1 MFLEVCLILISIDQK
16 YYATYLST
24 VGPTSSVHNFF
35 FLFRLQQD
43 LWEID
48 NNEVSKEKILKI
60 ARERYKG
67 WRSTF
72 SATYKAYDNYD
83 ERMKNKPQDL
93 DIVEWHYLIMYFG
106 SKKFKVICRI
116 L

>member
-1 MFLEVCLILISIDQK
+1 MPYTYFDRPKILCNISFNCRPYLLCSQFL
-16 YYATYLST
+16 
-24 VGPTSSVHNFF
+24 